1 MPVSQSIQGL
11 ASQRGLTLGSMLLLL
26 ILVTPAAG
34 ITLKLVPVYVDH
46 NFLVSSTRN
55 LVETRS
61 STSLTQTMLRQEVAE
76 SMRINNIRHID
87 PRSITLTHISGRP
100 QVRIRYERR
109 VPLIYNIDLI
119 VSFDEQVN

>member
-1 MPVSQSIQGL
+1 MPVRKSIRGL
-11 ASQRGLTLGSMLLLL
+11 ASQRGLTFGSMLLLL